1 MAVAA
6 VVLAAVEG
14 PHDLAQATI
23 NGLVS
28 GAYFALG
35 AAGLTL
41 VYGVLKLVNFAHGEF
56 LTFGAYM
63 AIVARSAFGFPLG
76 LALPFAFVTTALLA
90 LAIEMVMWR
99 PMRRKGAGVMQ
110 LLLMALGLA
119 FVIRNVIQLIA
130 GTDVRQLGANVTSSV
145 TFHGLHIGRTELW
158 VVILAFAVLVALATM
173 LSRTRLG
180 MHIRALS
187 DNPELAATT
196 GLDTDRIIVYTWILA
211 GGLAG
216 LAGVVYGASIGVIT
230 PNLGFGIVLS
240 IFAAVIVGGI
250 GDAYGALAGGIL
262 IGLVQEWS
270 TLVVPV
276 NLKVAV
282 GFAATYGIFSLGLQ
296 LNVGTTG
303 ITNFGQ
309 AGFMAIGA
317 YTMGILVVKE
327 GWSWWWAM
335 PAAIA
340 ASMVAAT
347 LVGLPSL
354 RLRADYFAIT
364 TLAFSEIVRYLTDN
378 TRSLTNGSQGLLGY
392 SGGWVKLSVRLGG
405 WLNDHDIHVTSFLF
419 PLLLVSWAL
428 VIVLTLLVAA
438 VVRTPWG
445 RVLRAIREDED
456 AARALGKN
464 TLAYKLQSLAL
475 SAALAAI
482 AGFVL
487 ALNLTLL
494 VPDEFDPVF
503 TIFGFVIVILGGF
516 GSYFGVLVG
525 SIVLMTLLEGTRY
538 VELPLAADKV
548 AAIRF
553 IIVGAVLILLMAFR
567 PQGIFGKRQEMLLGE

>member
-1 MAVAA
+1 MTTAITFHAFA
-6 VVLAAVEG
+6 
-14 PHDLAQATI
+14 
-23 NGLVS
+23 
-28 GAYFALG
+28 GADFWIG
-35 AAGLTL
+35 
-41 VYGVLKLVNFAHGEF
+41 VGVL
-56 LTFGAYM
+56 
-63 AIVARSAFGFPLG
+63 
-76 LALPFAFVTTALLA
+76 
-90 LAIEMVMWR
+90 
-99 PMRRKGAGVMQ
+99 
-110 LLLMALGLA
+110 
-119 FVIRNVIQLIA
+119 
-130 GTDVRQLGANVTSSV
+130 
-145 TFHGLHIGRTELW
+145 
-158 VVILAFAVLVALATM
+158 
-173 LSRTRLG
+173 
-180 MHIRALS
+180 
-187 DNPELAATT
+187 
-196 GLDTDRIIVYTWILA
+196 
-211 GGLAG
+211 
-216 LAGVVYGASIGVIT
+216 
-230 PNLGFGIVLS
+230 
-240 IFAAVIVGGI
+240 
-250 GDAYGALAGGIL
+250 
-262 IGLVQEWS
+262 
-270 TLVVPV
+270 
-276 NLKVAV
+276 
-282 GFAATYGIFSLGLQ
+282 AATYGIFSLGLQ

-340 ASMVAAT
+340 ASMAAAV

-392 SGGWVKLSVRLGG
+392 SGDWVTLSVRLGS
-405 WLNDHDIHVTSFLF
+405 WLNDHGIHITSFLF

-428 VIVLTLLVAA
+428 FIVLTLLVAA

-525 SIVLMTLLEGTRY
+525 SVVLMTLLEGTRY

>member
-1 MAVAA
+1 MTTAITFHAFA
-6 VVLAAVEG
+6 
-14 PHDLAQATI
+14 
-23 NGLVS
+23 
-28 GAYFALG
+28 GADFWIG
-35 AAGLTL
+35 
-41 VYGVLKLVNFAHGEF
+41 VGVL
-56 LTFGAYM
+56 
-63 AIVARSAFGFPLG
+63 
-76 LALPFAFVTTALLA
+76 
-90 LAIEMVMWR
+90 
-99 PMRRKGAGVMQ
+99 
-110 LLLMALGLA
+110 
-119 FVIRNVIQLIA
+119 
-130 GTDVRQLGANVTSSV
+130 
-145 TFHGLHIGRTELW
+145 
-158 VVILAFAVLVALATM
+158 
-173 LSRTRLG
+173 
-180 MHIRALS
+180 
-187 DNPELAATT
+187 
-196 GLDTDRIIVYTWILA
+196 
-211 GGLAG
+211 
-216 LAGVVYGASIGVIT
+216 
-230 PNLGFGIVLS
+230 
-240 IFAAVIVGGI
+240 
-250 GDAYGALAGGIL
+250 
-262 IGLVQEWS
+262 
-270 TLVVPV
+270 
-276 NLKVAV
+276 
-282 GFAATYGIFSLGLQ
+282 AATYGIFSLGLQ

-317 YTMGILVVKE
+317 YTMGILVVKD

-335 PAAIA
+335 PAAIG
-340 ASMVAAT
+340 ASMVAAI

-378 TRSLTNGSQGLLGY
+378 TRGLTNGSQGLLGY
-392 SGGWVKLSVRLGG
+392 SSGWVTVSVRLGR
-405 WLNDHDIHVTSFLF
+405 WLNDHGIHVTSFLF
-419 PLLLVSWAL
+419 PLLLVSWA
-428 VIVLTLLVAA
+428 VFIVLTLLVAA

-503 TIFGFVIVILGGF
+503 TIFGFVIVILGGL

-525 SIVLMTLLEGTRY
+525 SVVLMTLLEGTRY

-553 IIVGAVLILLMAFR
+553 IIVGVVLILLMAFR
-567 PQGIFGKRQEMLLGE
+567 PQGIFGKKQEMLLGE

>member
-1 MAVAA
+1 MTTAITFHAFA
-6 VVLAAVEG
+6 
-14 PHDLAQATI
+14 
-23 NGLVS
+23 
-28 GAYFALG
+28 GADFWIG
-35 AAGLTL
+35 
-41 VYGVLKLVNFAHGEF
+41 VGVL
-56 LTFGAYM
+56 
-63 AIVARSAFGFPLG
+63 
-76 LALPFAFVTTALLA
+76 
-90 LAIEMVMWR
+90 
-99 PMRRKGAGVMQ
+99 
-110 LLLMALGLA
+110 
-119 FVIRNVIQLIA
+119 
-130 GTDVRQLGANVTSSV
+130 
-145 TFHGLHIGRTELW
+145 
-158 VVILAFAVLVALATM
+158 
-173 LSRTRLG
+173 
-180 MHIRALS
+180 
-187 DNPELAATT
+187 
-196 GLDTDRIIVYTWILA
+196 
-211 GGLAG
+211 
-216 LAGVVYGASIGVIT
+216 
-230 PNLGFGIVLS
+230 
-240 IFAAVIVGGI
+240 
-250 GDAYGALAGGIL
+250 
-262 IGLVQEWS
+262 
-270 TLVVPV
+270 
-276 NLKVAV
+276 
-282 GFAATYGIFSLGLQ
+282 AATYGIFSLGLQ

-392 SGGWVKLSVRLGG
+392 SGDWVTLSVRLGG
-405 WLNDHDIHVTSFLF
+405 WLNDHGIHVTSFLF

-428 VIVLTLLVAA
+428 FIVLTLLVAA

-525 SIVLMTLLEGTRY
+525 SVVLMTLLEGTRY

-553 IIVGAVLILLMAFR
+553 IIVGVVLILLMAFR
-567 PQGIFGKRQEMLLGE
+567 PQGIFGNRQEMLLGE

>member
-1 MAVAA
+1 MTAITFHAFA
-6 VVLAAVEG
+6 
-14 PHDLAQATI
+14 
-23 NGLVS
+23 
-28 GAYFALG
+28 GADFWIG
-35 AAGLTL
+35 
-41 VYGVLKLVNFAHGEF
+41 VGVL
-56 LTFGAYM
+56 
-63 AIVARSAFGFPLG
+63 
-76 LALPFAFVTTALLA
+76 
-90 LAIEMVMWR
+90 
-99 PMRRKGAGVMQ
+99 
-110 LLLMALGLA
+110 
-119 FVIRNVIQLIA
+119 
-130 GTDVRQLGANVTSSV
+130 
-145 TFHGLHIGRTELW
+145 
-158 VVILAFAVLVALATM
+158 
-173 LSRTRLG
+173 
-180 MHIRALS
+180 
-187 DNPELAATT
+187 
-196 GLDTDRIIVYTWILA
+196 
-211 GGLAG
+211 
-216 LAGVVYGASIGVIT
+216 
-230 PNLGFGIVLS
+230 
-240 IFAAVIVGGI
+240 
-250 GDAYGALAGGIL
+250 
-262 IGLVQEWS
+262 
-270 TLVVPV
+270 
-276 NLKVAV
+276 
-282 GFAATYGIFSLGLQ
+282 AATYGIFSLGLQ

-317 YTMGILVVKE
+317 YTMGILVVKD

-340 ASMVAAT
+340 ASMVAAI

-392 SGGWVKLSVRLGG
+392 SSGWVTISVRLGR
-405 WLNDHDIHVTSFLF
+405 WLNDHGIHVTSFLF
-419 PLLLVSWAL
+419 PLLLVSWAMFIAL
-428 VIVLTLLVAA
+428 ALLLAA

-503 TIFGFVIVILGGF
+503 TIFGFVIVILGGL
-516 GSYFGVLVG
+516 GSYLGVIVG
-525 SIVLMTLLEGTRY
+525 SVVLMTLLEGTRY
-538 VELPLAADKV
+538 VELPLSADKV

-553 IIVGAVLILLMAFR
+553 IIVGGVLILLMAFR
-567 PQGIFGKRQEMLLGE
+567 PQGIFGKKQEMLLGE

>member
-1 MAVAA
+1 MTTAITFHAFA
-6 VVLAAVEG
+6 
-14 PHDLAQATI
+14 
-23 NGLVS
+23 
-28 GAYFALG
+28 GADFWIG
-35 AAGLTL
+35 
-41 VYGVLKLVNFAHGEF
+41 VGVL
-56 LTFGAYM
+56 
-63 AIVARSAFGFPLG
+63 
-76 LALPFAFVTTALLA
+76 
-90 LAIEMVMWR
+90 
-99 PMRRKGAGVMQ
+99 
-110 LLLMALGLA
+110 
-119 FVIRNVIQLIA
+119 
-130 GTDVRQLGANVTSSV
+130 
-145 TFHGLHIGRTELW
+145 
-158 VVILAFAVLVALATM
+158 
-173 LSRTRLG
+173 
-180 MHIRALS
+180 
-187 DNPELAATT
+187 
-196 GLDTDRIIVYTWILA
+196 
-211 GGLAG
+211 
-216 LAGVVYGASIGVIT
+216 
-230 PNLGFGIVLS
+230 
-240 IFAAVIVGGI
+240 
-250 GDAYGALAGGIL
+250 
-262 IGLVQEWS
+262 
-270 TLVVPV
+270 
-276 NLKVAV
+276 
-282 GFAATYGIFSLGLQ
+282 AATYGIFSLGLQ

-335 PAAIA
+335 PAAIV
-340 ASMVAAT
+340 ASMAAAV

-392 SGGWVKLSVRLGG
+392 SGDWVTLSVRLGS
-405 WLNDHDIHVTSFLF
+405 WLNDHGIHVTSFLF

-428 VIVLTLLVAA
+428 FIVLTLLVAA

-525 SIVLMTLLEGTRY
+525 SVVLMTLLEGTRY

>member
-1 MAVAA
+1 MIAITFHAFA
-6 VVLAAVEG
+6 
-14 PHDLAQATI
+14 
-23 NGLVS
+23 
-28 GAYFALG
+28 GADFWIG
-35 AAGLTL
+35 
-41 VYGVLKLVNFAHGEF
+41 VGVL
-56 LTFGAYM
+56 
-63 AIVARSAFGFPLG
+63 
-76 LALPFAFVTTALLA
+76 
-90 LAIEMVMWR
+90 
-99 PMRRKGAGVMQ
+99 
-110 LLLMALGLA
+110 
-119 FVIRNVIQLIA
+119 
-130 GTDVRQLGANVTSSV
+130 
-145 TFHGLHIGRTELW
+145 
-158 VVILAFAVLVALATM
+158 
-173 LSRTRLG
+173 
-180 MHIRALS
+180 
-187 DNPELAATT
+187 
-196 GLDTDRIIVYTWILA
+196 
-211 GGLAG
+211 
-216 LAGVVYGASIGVIT
+216 
-230 PNLGFGIVLS
+230 
-240 IFAAVIVGGI
+240 
-250 GDAYGALAGGIL
+250 
-262 IGLVQEWS
+262 
-270 TLVVPV
+270 
-276 NLKVAV
+276 
-282 GFAATYGIFSLGLQ
+282 AATYGIFSLGLQ

-340 ASMVAAT
+340 ASMAAAV

-392 SGGWVKLSVRLGG
+392 SGDWVTLSVRLGS
-405 WLNDHDIHVTSFLF
+405 WLNDHGIHVTSFLF

-428 VIVLTLLVAA
+428 FIVLTLLVAA

-525 SIVLMTLLEGTRY
+525 SVVLMTLLEGTRY

>member
-1 MAVAA
+1 VSATAPDTTRDERSGTEQLPVALLLVGATMALAAA
-6 VVLAAVEG
+6 VLAVVEG
-14 PHDLAQATI
+14 PHDLVQATI

-158 VVILAFAVLVALATM
+158 VVILAFAALVALATM

-196 GLDTDRIIVYTWILA
+196 GLDTDRIILYTWVLA

-282 GFAATYGIFSLGLQ
+282 GF
-296 LNVGTTG
+296 
-303 ITNFGQ
+303 
-309 AGFMAIGA
+309 GA
-317 YTMGILVVKE
+317 MIL
-327 GWSWWWAM
+327 
-335 PAAIA
+335 
-340 ASMVAAT
+340 
-347 LVGLPSL
+347 
-354 RLRADYFAIT
+354 
-364 TLAFSEIVRYLTDN
+364 
-378 TRSLTNGSQGLLGY
+378 
-392 SGGWVKLSVRLGG
+392 
-405 WLNDHDIHVTSFLF
+405 
-419 PLLLVSWAL
+419 
-428 VIVLTLLVAA
+428 
-438 VVRTPWG
+438 
-445 RVLRAIREDED
+445 
-456 AARALGKN
+456 
-464 TLAYKLQSLAL
+464 
-475 SAALAAI
+475 
-482 AGFVL
+482 
-487 ALNLTLL
+487 
-494 VPDEFDPVF
+494 
-503 TIFGFVIVILGGF
+503 
-516 GSYFGVLVG
+516 
-525 SIVLMTLLEGTRY
+525 
-538 VELPLAADKV
+538 
-548 AAIRF
+548 
-553 IIVGAVLILLMAFR
+553 VLILR
-567 PQGIFGKRQEMLLGE
+567 PQGIFGHARSAE

>member
-1 MAVAA
+1 MTTAITFHAFA
-6 VVLAAVEG
+6 
-14 PHDLAQATI
+14 
-23 NGLVS
+23 
-28 GAYFALG
+28 GADFWIG
-35 AAGLTL
+35 
-41 VYGVLKLVNFAHGEF
+41 VGVL
-56 LTFGAYM
+56 
-63 AIVARSAFGFPLG
+63 
-76 LALPFAFVTTALLA
+76 
-90 LAIEMVMWR
+90 
-99 PMRRKGAGVMQ
+99 
-110 LLLMALGLA
+110 
-119 FVIRNVIQLIA
+119 
-130 GTDVRQLGANVTSSV
+130 
-145 TFHGLHIGRTELW
+145 
-158 VVILAFAVLVALATM
+158 
-173 LSRTRLG
+173 
-180 MHIRALS
+180 
-187 DNPELAATT
+187 
-196 GLDTDRIIVYTWILA
+196 
-211 GGLAG
+211 
-216 LAGVVYGASIGVIT
+216 
-230 PNLGFGIVLS
+230 
-240 IFAAVIVGGI
+240 
-250 GDAYGALAGGIL
+250 
-262 IGLVQEWS
+262 
-270 TLVVPV
+270 
-276 NLKVAV
+276 
-282 GFAATYGIFSLGLQ
+282 AATYGIFSLGLQ

-340 ASMVAAT
+340 ASMAAAV

-392 SGGWVKLSVRLGG
+392 SGDWVTLSVRLGG
-405 WLNDHDIHVTSFLF
+405 WLNVHGIHVTSFLF

-428 VIVLTLLVAA
+428 FIVLTLLVAA
-438 VVRTPWG
+438 AVRTPWG

-525 SIVLMTLLEGTRY
+525 SVVLMTLLEGTRY

>member
-1 MAVAA
+1 M
-6 VVLAAVEG
+6 
-14 PHDLAQATI
+14 
-23 NGLVS
+23 
-28 GAYFALG
+28 
-35 AAGLTL
+35 
-41 VYGVLKLVNFAHGEF
+41 
-56 LTFGAYM
+56 
-63 AIVARSAFGFPLG
+63 
-76 LALPFAFVTTALLA
+76 TTA
-90 LAIEMVMWR
+90 
-99 PMRRKGAGVMQ
+99 
-110 LLLMALGLA
+110 
-119 FVIRNVIQLIA
+119 
-130 GTDVRQLGANVTSSV
+130 V
-145 TFHGLHIGRTELW
+145 TFH
-158 VVILAFAVLVALATM
+158 AFA
-173 LSRTRLG
+173 
-180 MHIRALS
+180 
-187 DNPELAATT
+187 
-196 GLDTDRIIVYTWILA
+196 
-211 GGLAG
+211 
-216 LAGVVYGASIGVIT
+216 GADFWIGV
-230 PNLGFGIVLS
+230 GVL
-240 IFAAVIVGGI
+240 
-250 GDAYGALAGGIL
+250 
-262 IGLVQEWS
+262 
-270 TLVVPV
+270 
-276 NLKVAV
+276 
-282 GFAATYGIFSLGLQ
+282 AATYGIFSLGLQ

-340 ASMVAAT
+340 ASMAAAV

-392 SGGWVKLSVRLGG
+392 SGDWVTLSVRLGS
-405 WLNDHDIHVTSFLF
+405 WLNDHGIHVTSFLF

-428 VIVLTLLVAA
+428 FIVLTLLVAA

-525 SIVLMTLLEGTRY
+525 SVVLMTLLEGTRY

>member
-1 MAVAA
+1 MTTAITFHAFA
-6 VVLAAVEG
+6 
-14 PHDLAQATI
+14 
-23 NGLVS
+23 
-28 GAYFALG
+28 GADFWIG
-35 AAGLTL
+35 
-41 VYGVLKLVNFAHGEF
+41 VGVL
-56 LTFGAYM
+56 
-63 AIVARSAFGFPLG
+63 
-76 LALPFAFVTTALLA
+76 
-90 LAIEMVMWR
+90 
-99 PMRRKGAGVMQ
+99 
-110 LLLMALGLA
+110 
-119 FVIRNVIQLIA
+119 
-130 GTDVRQLGANVTSSV
+130 
-145 TFHGLHIGRTELW
+145 
-158 VVILAFAVLVALATM
+158 
-173 LSRTRLG
+173 
-180 MHIRALS
+180 
-187 DNPELAATT
+187 
-196 GLDTDRIIVYTWILA
+196 
-211 GGLAG
+211 
-216 LAGVVYGASIGVIT
+216 
-230 PNLGFGIVLS
+230 
-240 IFAAVIVGGI
+240 
-250 GDAYGALAGGIL
+250 
-262 IGLVQEWS
+262 
-270 TLVVPV
+270 
-276 NLKVAV
+276 
-282 GFAATYGIFSLGLQ
+282 AATYGIFSLGLQ

-317 YTMGILVVKE
+317 YTMGILVVKD

-340 ASMVAAT
+340 ASMVAAI

-392 SGGWVKLSVRLGG
+392 SGGWVTLSVRFGG
-405 WLNDHDIHVTSFLF
+405 WLNDHGVHVTNFLF

-428 VIVLTLLVAA
+428 LIALALLVAA

-503 TIFGFVIVILGGF
+503 TIFGFVIVILGGL

-525 SIVLMTLLEGTRY
+525 SVVLMTLLEGTRY

-567 PQGIFGKRQEMLLGE
+567 PQGIFGKKQEMLLGE